1 MKTAAS
7 RKGRGAVVQETM
19 NAKVEATNADGGN
32 ATLDIVK
39 LVVAAG
45 LAIGSAVVFYWFAD
59 QWPMWARVLVVLAG
73 LGAGAALAL
82 TSGPGIQFK
91 KFLRDAQIEVR
102 KVVWPT
108 RQETWQTT
116 LIVAVAVLIIGILI
130 WIIDMILS
138 WIVRMMMG

>member
-1 MKTAAS
+1 
-7 RKGRGAVVQETM
+7 M
-19 NAKVEATNADGGN
+19 NSKEEKPSPDGGN

-39 LVVAAG
+39 LVVAAT
-45 LAIGSAVVFYWFAD
+45 LAIGSTVAFYWFAD

-73 LGAGAALAL
+73 LGGGIALAL
-82 TSGPGIQFK
+82 TSAPGIQFK

-138 WIVRMMMG
+138 WVVRMMMG

>member
-1 MKTAAS
+1 VSAS
-7 RKGRGAVVQETM
+7 GA
-19 NAKVEATNADGGN
+19 
-32 ATLDIVK
+32 
-39 LVVAAG
+39 
-45 LAIGSAVVFYWFAD
+45 AIGLS
-59 QWPMWARVLVVLAG
+59 
-73 LGAGAALAL
+73 
-82 TSGPGIQFK
+82 SGPGILFR

-138 WIVRMMMG
+138 GSSASMMG

>member
-1 MKTAAS
+1 
-7 RKGRGAVVQETM
+7 M
-19 NAKVEATNADGGN
+19 NSKEEKPSPDGGN

-39 LVVAAG
+39 LVVAAA
-45 LAIGSAVVFYWFAD
+45 LAIGSTVAFYWFAD
-59 QWPMWARVLVVLAG
+59 QWPMWARVLLVLAG
-73 LGAGAALAL
+73 LGGGIAVAL
-82 TSGPGIQFK
+82 TSAPGMQFK
-91 KFLRDAQIEVR
+91 KFLRDSQIEVR

>member
-1 MKTAAS
+1 
-7 RKGRGAVVQETM
+7 M
-19 NAKVEATNADGGN
+19 NPKEEKPSPDGGN

-39 LVVAAG
+39 LVVAAA
-45 LAIGSAVVFYWFAD
+45 LAIGSTVAFYWFAD

-73 LGAGAALAL
+73 LGSGIAVAL
-82 TSGPGIQFK
+82 TSAPGIQFK

-138 WIVRMMMG
+138 WVVRMMMG

>member
-1 MKTAAS
+1 
-7 RKGRGAVVQETM
+7 M
-19 NAKVEATNADGGN
+19 NSKEEKPSPDGGN

-39 LVVAAG
+39 LVVAAA
-45 LAIGSAVVFYWFAD
+45 LAIGSTVAFYWFAD

-73 LGAGAALAL
+73 LGSGIAVAL
-82 TSGPGIQFK
+82 TSAPGIQFR